1 MSLADQA
8 EKPESLVPSQG
19 VGDASPAAAVD
30 AITLQQTET
39 DSAPRPAA
47 ASAATASD
55 DEATGALQY

>member
-8 EKPESLVPSQG
+8 EKPEALAPIQ
-19 VGDASPAAAVD
+19 GDAAPAAAAD

-39 DSAPRPAA
+39 VLALRPDAAP
-47 ASAATASD
+47 AATASD